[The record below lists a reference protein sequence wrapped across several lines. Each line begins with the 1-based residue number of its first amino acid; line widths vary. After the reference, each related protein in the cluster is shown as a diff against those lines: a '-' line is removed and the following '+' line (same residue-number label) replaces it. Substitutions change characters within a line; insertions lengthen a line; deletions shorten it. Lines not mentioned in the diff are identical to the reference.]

1 MKNKIIALSLI
12 ILAAFSV
19 GFSSP
24 KSIVL
29 KSKPN
34 QVYSPSL
41 ESQQHFEVLHSIQEE
56 PRAYTSLQENI
67 HMPITKI
74 NEHMKSEAQILK
86 RIASEKEVIE
96 QRELFLKDK
105 SLNEDE
111 IDGYNE
117 DIFESN
123 LVITTLQ
130 WALEGSSDD
139 LSKVSD
145 QIYQT
150 IQDKVNELEV
160 GQSISFVGDEQ
171 IVDTYKVKHL
181 AHVASENEEDYFY
194 ELPFGSITNRHGEI
208 LEYKIVGITKNPK
221 KDTGFNLH
229 LHNQEHSV
237 EDYNMC
243 KSDIDVSLEIMS
255 DITDMV

>member
-1 MKNKIIALSLI
+1 
-12 ILAAFSV
+12 
-19 GFSSP
+19 
-24 KSIVL
+24 
-29 KSKPN
+29 
-34 QVYSPSL
+34 
-41 ESQQHFEVLHSIQEE
+41 
-56 PRAYTSLQENI
+56 
-67 HMPITKI
+67 MPITK
-74 NEHMKSEAQILK
+74 NNKYMKSNAEIQE
-86 RIASEKEVIE
+86 RIASQKEIIAEKELLLQDE
-96 QRELFLKDK
+96 S
-105 SLNEDE
+105 SLTDEE

-139 LSKVSD
+139 LRKVSD

-171 IVDTYKVKHL
+171 IVDTDKVKHL
-181 AHVASENEEDYFY
+181 AHVASENEEEYFY